1 MGALCL
7 VLVLS
12 FSDVC
17 PSSFT
22 IILLG
27 KNELVTLLCIS
38 SWYSKTVTVSLPRGD
53 IGWYP
58 VCDCG
63 IS

>member
-12 FSDVC
+12 FIDVC

-38 SWYSKTVTVSLPRGD
+38 SWHSKTVTVSLPRGD
-53 IGWYP
+53 IG
-58 VCDCG
+58 
-63 IS
+63 